1 MFPPVSPSTLKKP
14 RGRHWGLDRERAR
27 QNPLLLGE
35 KGERCPNAQRDWGES
50 PRVFFSF
57 FILQSHTCQAQGSL
71 VTAEAATDI
80 ALGLHRNPKLSNKRT
95 LFSDQVSD
103 NPRKWEQIALAFLLS
118 VFLLLGPRSNGSQRK
133 YTAEQVIKTTAF

>member
-1 MFPPVSPSTLKKP
+1 MSFACFLQFPPKP
-14 RGRHWGLDRERAR
+14 RGKHWGLDRARAR

-35 KGERCPNAQRDWGES
+35 RGERCPNAQRDWGES
-50 PRVFFSF
+50 PRFFFSF
-57 FILQSHTCQAQGSL
+57 LILQSHISQAQRSL

-103 NPRKWEQIALAFLLS
+103 EPKKVGANYPCLFTLCIPTTWPQEQWQSEKVHSRA
-118 VFLLLGPRSNGSQRK
+118 GN
-133 YTAEQVIKTTAF
+133 